1 MLYVTRTSGKLSRS
15 NRSEELALSDAK
27 LPTEVAYSVAQ
38 RVRTDPQT
46 QFIGK
51 IARGPCLANPNG
63 HRAQNIA
70 VVTSDFCDSQS
81 ILI

>member
-1 MLYVTRTSGKLSRS
+1 VLYVTRTRGKLSRS
-15 NRSEELALSDAK
+15 NCSEELAQFDEK
-27 LPTEVAYSVAQ
+27 LPTEVACFIAQ
-38 RVRTDPQT
+38 RVRTDTQT

-51 IARGPCLANPNG
+51 IARGPRLANPNG
-63 HRAQNIA
+63 HRAKNLA